1 MLDPRPLNATS
12 PEAETGRDERPLS
25 VAYLSPGWPPEAFAN
40 GVIPCIAAVAD
51 ELRRRGHRASIL
63 SLRTVGGGGEDVHDL
78 SRAGASSALPR
89 RLLDGLARRLPYRV
103 ARTLRPHQSLD
114 ALPRFVAEHG
124 AQILEME
131 EAFGWASWA
140 RRKVGIPVVVRLH
153 GPWFL
158 NGPLQGAPDD
168 DTFRRRVREEGESI
182 RTADGVTAPS
192 QDVLERTRAYY
203 GLELEGAAVIPNP
216 MPPVSAERRWRPEG
230 CDPGLVL
237 FVGRFDRHKG
247 GDLMIDAFAEVAR
260 EFPGVRLCFVGPD
273 FGASGG
279 DGVRWGLVDYVRD
292 RIPGALESGRVEWL
306 GQQPSTAVAELRRRA
321 RVTVVCSR
329 YETFGLTA
337 TEAMAHGCPLVATR
351 AGALPEVVRDG
362 VDGLLC
368 RPDDPSDLARAIGRL
383 LADPDLAAR
392 LGARAAEECGRRY
405 HPAVIAGQL
414 MEHYEEVI
422 TRRRGRA
429 KA

>member
-1 MLDPRPLNATS
+1 
-12 PEAETGRDERPLS
+12 
-25 VAYLSPGWPPEAFAN
+25 
-40 GVIPCIAAVAD
+40 
-51 ELRRRGHRASIL
+51 
-63 SLRTVGGGGEDVHDL
+63 
-78 SRAGASSALPR
+78 
-89 RLLDGLARRLPYRV
+89 
-103 ARTLRPHQSLD
+103 
-114 ALPRFVAEHG
+114 
-124 AQILEME
+124 ME

-140 RRKVGIPVVVRLH
+140 RRKVAIPVVVRLH

-182 RTADGVTAPS
+182 RTADEVTAPS
-192 QDVLERTRAYY
+192 RDVLERTRSYY

-216 MPPVSAERRWRPEG
+216 MPSVPAERRWRPEG

-273 FGASGG
+273 LGVSGG
-279 DGVRWGLVDYVRD
+279 DGVRWGLADYVRD

-306 GQQPSTAVAELRRRA
+306 GQQPSTAVAKLRRRA

-351 AGALPEVVRDG
+351 TGALPEVVRDG

-392 LGARAAEECGRRY
+392 LGERAAEECGNRY

-422 TRRRGRA
+422 TRRRGRVEA
-429 KA
+429 